1 MTGKR
6 KVSYSSYEDHSTDED
21 FIPEEFSQPPRSGD
35 TSIASTNSQE
45 PRKKRGRGPS
55 KRPCTNRNALMAR
68 VNRQRKK
75 EYLESIETKL
85 TYYRKANKN
94 LANVVQQQ
102 GIDLKRL
109 SAEVSYLR
117 SIINNNTSITTLLRT
132 MNESLRRS
140 KCRTEED
147 NWDSELFPGS
157 QAALGG
163 TPKTSP
169 EPSAPGND
177 NEFYQ
182 KPSKTL
188 LSSVESDHSYSNGIV
203 TNDIFNFEGINCD
216 PSFRGGV
223 DLVGNPNVI
232 NSNEDSQL
240 GITDVDIGQLGDFDT
255 DIFDLPNDG
264 SDGIDL
270 FRSEQPQP
278 ENLFDN
284 LDGSGICL
292 HVNSGKISLEYCS
305 ICHLNSINSDD
316 P

>member
-169 EPSAPGND
+169 EPSAPG
-177 NEFYQ
+177 
-182 KPSKTL
+182 
-188 LSSVESDHSYSNGIV
+188 
-203 TNDIFNFEGINCD
+203 INCD